1 LKVTAKIIKYELHD
15 VFRSKWVI
23 LYTLFFLATSDILF
37 RFSGNNSSVVLSLMN
52 IVLIFIPLVS
62 IIFGTMYV
70 YHSREFL
77 ELLLSQPLNRVNL
90 FYGMYLGIALPLSAG
105 FAAGVIIPGL
115 YHEVVATTDQI
126 MFITLILSGLFLT
139 FIFTALAF
147 FIAIS
152 YEDRVRGL
160 GVSILLWLFFAVM
173 YDGIILWG
181 TFLFK
186 AYPLEKPLI
195 ALTLFNPIDLARIL
209 LLLKFD
215 ISALM
220 GYTGAVFQKFFGSHI
235 GIIVSTVTLIL
246 WTLIPF
252 FIGLKRFAKK
262 DF

>member
-37 RFSGNNSSVVLSLMN
+37 RFGGNSSSVVLSLMN

-62 IIFGTMYV
+62 IIFGTIYV

-77 ELLLSQPLNRVNL
+77 ELLLSQPLNRGNL
-90 FYGMYLGIALPLSAG
+90 YNGMYIGIALPLSAG
-105 FAAGVIIPGL
+105 FAAGVIIPSM
-115 YHEVVATTDQI
+115 YHGVAATTDQI
-126 MFITLILSGLFLT
+126 MFLTLILSGLFLT

-147 FIAIS
+147 LIATS
-152 YEDRVRGL
+152 CEDRVRGL
-160 GVSILLWLFFAVM
+160 GVSILLWLFFALL
-173 YDGIILWG
+173 YDGIILLG

-195 ALTLFNPIDLARIL
+195 AITLLNPIDLARIL
-209 LLLKFD
+209 LLLKLD

-220 GYTGAVFQKFFGSHI
+220 GYTGAVFQKFFGSQV
-235 GIIVSTVTLIL
+235 GIIVSTLTLIFWIL
-246 WTLIPF
+246 MPF
-252 FIGLKRFAKK
+252 LIGLKKFLKK